1 VCWAYISGSI
11 NLANPLP
18 ELRALGAYDYGI
30 LLVYMIMVLSVGV
43 YVSRF
48 NRASGD
54 YFKGGGQVPWVLA
67 GLSLFIS
74 GFSAFMF
81 VGAAGVT
88 YGNGGGALLLFS
100 LAFPAYMLGYWI
112 YGPLWRRTRIDTPMQ
127 FLQRRYSPSTT
138 YVYSLLAIIPNVL
151 TLGIWLYM
159 LCIFVSSALG
169 FQDLTV
175 SLGGQSFSGF
185 QMTVLVTGAVLVTYS
200 VLGGLWAVMV
210 TDAVQFIILLVI
222 SLVLF
227 PAAFAFLGDGSFS
240 AGVSRLFQ
248 EAPEGYFS
256 INLADQPPV
265 FWIAY
270 LLNVVMGY
278 NVNWHIAQRY
288 YSVGDERDTRKM
300 ALWCAILGLVL
311 PMLWILPVLT
321 TPILFPDMA
330 ALWPHL
336 AKPSEAAFVSIALA
350 VLPHGL
356 LGIMVAAIFAA
367 TMSSADTSFNW
378 LGAVITKDVL
388 VPISRRLKGMDP
400 SERAQLLMGKL
411 SVAIMGLFSIW
422 VAFNMDKYGGAFD
435 VYLRADSIYKPAMFV
450 PVMLGL
456 LYTRTPWWSG
466 IAAVLGGVLAIVLV
480 GVGAQLAQGGGASVL
495 DAVFSNLEITLG
507 GVVLTRY
514 EINTLV
520 GISVSTLIFA
530 GSAFFDRREGA
541 FATRITAL
549 EQDLK
554 TPALAATGVPADPR
568 GLSAFRITA
577 WMSIGLGLLLL
588 GSGIFFVDGRLLNFA
603 SGLTALLIG
612 IIIHRLLIRALR
624 RSPAP

>member
-1 VCWAYISGSI
+1 M
-11 NLANPLP
+11 P

-248 EAPEGYFS
+248 ESPEGYFS

-300 ALWCAILGLVL
+300 ALWCAVLGLVL

-541 FATRITAL
+541 FETRITAL

>member
-1 VCWAYISGSI
+1 M
-11 NLANPLP
+11 P

-30 LLVYMIMVLSVGV
+30 LVIYMIMVLSVGV

-100 LAFPAYMLGYWI
+100 LAFPAYLLGYWI

-169 FQDLTV
+169 FQDVTV

-300 ALWCAILGLVL
+300 ALWCAVLGLVL

-400 SERAQLLMGKL
+400 SERTQLLMGKL

-466 IAAVLGGVLAIVLV
+466 IAAVMGGVLAIVLV
-480 GVGAQLAQGGGASVL
+480 GVGAQLAQGGGASLL
-495 DAVFSNLEITLG
+495 DAVFSNLEVTLG

-520 GISVSTLIFA
+520 GISVSTMIFA

-541 FATRITAL
+541 FSARITAL
-549 EQDLK
+549 EQDLR

-577 WMSIGLGLLLL
+577 WMAIGLGLLLL
-588 GSGIFFVDGRLLNFA
+588 GSGIVFVDGRLLNFA
-603 SGLTALLIG
+603 SGLTALIIG
-612 IIIHRLLIRALR
+612 VTIHRLLSQALR

>member
-1 VCWAYISGSI
+1 M
-11 NLANPLP
+11 P

-248 EAPEGYFS
+248 ESPEGYFS

-300 ALWCAILGLVL
+300 ALWCAVLGLVL

>member
-1 VCWAYISGSI
+1 
-11 NLANPLP
+11 LP

-248 EAPEGYFS
+248 ESPEGYFS

-300 ALWCAILGLVL
+300 ALWCAVLGLVL

-612 IIIHRLLIRALR
+612 IIIHGLLMRTLR

>member
-1 VCWAYISGSI
+1 M
-11 NLANPLP
+11 P

-248 EAPEGYFS
+248 ESPEGYFS

-300 ALWCAILGLVL
+300 ALWCAVLGLVL

-456 LYTRTPWWSG
+456 VYTRTPWWSG

-541 FATRITAL
+541 FETRITAL

-612 IIIHRLLIRALR
+612 IIIHRLLMRALR

>member
-1 VCWAYISGSI
+1 M
-11 NLANPLP
+11 P

-248 EAPEGYFS
+248 ESPEGYFS

-300 ALWCAILGLVL
+300 ALWCAVLGLVL

-541 FATRITAL
+541 FETRITAL

-612 IIIHRLLIRALR
+612 IIIHGLLMRTLR

>member
-1 VCWAYISGSI
+1 M
-11 NLANPLP
+11 P

-248 EAPEGYFS
+248 ESPEGYFS

-300 ALWCAILGLVL
+300 ALWCAVLGLVL

-466 IAAVLGGVLAIVLV
+466 IAAVLGGVLAIALV

-612 IIIHRLLIRALR
+612 IIIHGLLMRTLR

>member
-1 VCWAYISGSI
+1 
-11 NLANPLP
+11 LP

-248 EAPEGYFS
+248 ESPEGYFS

-300 ALWCAILGLVL
+300 ALWCAVLGLVL

-466 IAAVLGGVLAIVLV
+466 IAAVLGGVLAIALV

-612 IIIHRLLIRALR
+612 IIIHGLLMRTLR

>member
-1 VCWAYISGSI
+1 M
-11 NLANPLP
+11 P

-248 EAPEGYFS
+248 ESPEGYFS

-300 ALWCAILGLVL
+300 ALWCAVLGLVL

-541 FATRITAL
+541 FAARITAL

-612 IIIHRLLIRALR
+612 IIIHRLLMRALR

>member
-1 VCWAYISGSI
+1 
-11 NLANPLP
+11 
-18 ELRALGAYDYGI
+18 
-30 LLVYMIMVLSVGV
+30 
-43 YVSRF
+43 
-48 NRASGD
+48 
-54 YFKGGGQVPWVLA
+54 
-67 GLSLFIS
+67 
-74 GFSAFMF
+74 
-81 VGAAGVT
+81 
-88 YGNGGGALLLFS
+88 
-100 LAFPAYMLGYWI
+100 
-112 YGPLWRRTRIDTPMQ
+112 
-127 FLQRRYSPSTT
+127 
-138 YVYSLLAIIPNVL
+138 
-151 TLGIWLYM
+151 
-159 LCIFVSSALG
+159 
-169 FQDLTV
+169 
-175 SLGGQSFSGF
+175 
-185 QMTVLVTGAVLVTYS
+185 
-200 VLGGLWAVMV
+200 
-210 TDAVQFIILLVI
+210 
-222 SLVLF
+222 
-227 PAAFAFLGDGSFS
+227 
-240 AGVSRLFQ
+240 
-248 EAPEGYFS
+248 
-256 INLADQPPV
+256 
-265 FWIAY
+265 
-270 LLNVVMGY
+270 
-278 NVNWHIAQRY
+278 
-288 YSVGDERDTRKM
+288 
-300 ALWCAILGLVL
+300 
-311 PMLWILPVLT
+311 MLWILPVLT

-612 IIIHRLLIRALR
+612 IIIHGLLMRTLR

>member
-1 VCWAYISGSI
+1 M
-11 NLANPLP
+11 P

-248 EAPEGYFS
+248 ESPEGYFS

-300 ALWCAILGLVL
+300 ALWCAVLGLVL

-612 IIIHRLLIRALR
+612 IIIHGLLMRTLR

>member
-1 VCWAYISGSI
+1 M
-11 NLANPLP
+11 P

-240 AGVSRLFQ
+240 AGVSRLFR

-300 ALWCAILGLVL
+300 ALWCAVLGLVL

-466 IAAVLGGVLAIVLV
+466 IAAVIGGVLAIVLV

-541 FATRITAL
+541 FAARITAL

-577 WMSIGLGLLLL
+577 WMSIGLGMLLL
-588 GSGIFFVDGRLLNFA
+588 GSGIFFVDGRLLNIT

-612 IIIHRLLIRALR
+612 VIIHRLLIRALR

>member
-1 VCWAYISGSI
+1 
-11 NLANPLP
+11 
-18 ELRALGAYDYGI
+18 
-30 LLVYMIMVLSVGV
+30 MVLSVGV

-248 EAPEGYFS
+248 ESPEGYFS

-300 ALWCAILGLVL
+300 ALWCAVLGLVL

-612 IIIHRLLIRALR
+612 IIIHGLLMRTLR